1 MLRSMVHF
9 LLRAISTATRSEWRD
24 HGGGERRGPYLSIG
38 CRGTGSRSDREPRL
52 SPELADF
59 VAKVPNR
66 QELIFLLLKKST
78 DDR

>member
-59 VAKVPNR
+59 VAKV
-66 QELIFLLLKKST
+66 QLHSSSKFILAVHAIIV
-78 DDR
+78 